1 MITECFLRQHSGYAS
16 SVGGNKKEKTTPM
29 EKEESSI
36 LDTSSL
42 HLDISIT

>member
-1 MITECFLRQHSGYAS
+1 MVIMAYPSGYAKYHN
-16 SVGGNKKEKTTPM
+16 SVGGNKKEKITPM

-36 LDTSSL
+36 LDTSLL